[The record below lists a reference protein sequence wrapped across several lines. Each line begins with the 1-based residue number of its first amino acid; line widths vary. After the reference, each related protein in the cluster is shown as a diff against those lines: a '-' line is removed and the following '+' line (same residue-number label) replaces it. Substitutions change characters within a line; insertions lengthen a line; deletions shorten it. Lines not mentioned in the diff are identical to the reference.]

1 MNAEVS
7 SVSGDRQFGPVRI
20 AWSFQADGLDCYV
33 WVYWNDQLIVGE
45 TLGPKRLELDFA
57 IRTETDF
64 TQRVSGTLSFDVE
77 SNMLRI
83 ARLRYPGATAEINDD
98 LGSYRPLP
106 PSPPSPPSPPAPVD
120 DIQEDVISEV
130 AELFPFLYLRNWPQI
145 TPQAL
150 EDRFVRYTPT
160 SPPISDFYAQLTN
173 DRKDVDARSKMVDA
187 SLLFVRGALPYEGQ
201 FAQRPQALG
210 AEFVA
215 IEQFVLSAKQLAY
228 PRALA
233 LIELIAE
240 LWGLPWSD
248 ITDAMGTAEFEQQ
261 VERAWET
268 VFALN
273 CVLGYDRGTLA
284 AMTQV
289 LVGVF
294 LLKRLAATNP
304 ATLDQDWP
312 ASRLKEGLRATL
324 ILPADVF
331 PLPPAEVTEDAKQVI
346 EILPYAIGDLHVVK
360 RQLLSYALGEVSHI
374 ESVMADEK
382 KVRARQES
390 SDSELI
396 QTSERHVLSSE
407 DALRAGLS
415 ESFEA
420 QIQNQLRE
428 QFQADYTTTYGP
440 PQEAKQVGS
449 YTLKPLDNEPKENRT
464 SDQSGLARRIT
475 QEAARRA
482 ATHLTEQRMARYSRS
497 SKSEVSQCFD
507 RRGRNTNQRGIYRWL
522 DARYRCWVAPLGRR
536 LMLQFFVTHPAKR
549 LIESQQ
555 ELSGIAL
562 GEPISPSQL
571 GLGRFDDISLDPTSP
586 LYYASLAAR
595 YGVDDV
601 EPPPADQV
609 NVSSVF
615 ELGSPLYAQIIALP
629 DGYAAT
635 SATISLTTAAQDV
648 TVSGRV
654 GSALFSISGKDG
666 AGVQG
671 NIALADQTSSLPF
684 SLALEITAT
693 EGEQT
698 SPSVAY
704 AVNIEVVASRTERWL
719 ERWQSV
725 LYTRLIQGYRQLQS
739 NHLEATG
746 ATRPTVNPLYAQRII
761 RSELKRA
768 GVSSFLRI
776 ADRLTGEVEAE
787 HHFAPALCLWL
798 DQALEWSE
806 MTYTLI
812 NHPSSALPAFK
823 GGHMGD
829 PGPLAEFVQADTAR
843 VLLPVSPSYEHS
855 LLYFLAT
862 GMVWSGED
870 LLAPTFETA
879 VDGSTAMASSET
891 RYVDLVDDL
900 KSASFRG
907 PTTEPRDSWTLTLP
921 TTMTVLQDDD
931 RLPVFAVPL

>member
-7 SVSGDRQFGPVRI
+7 SASGERQFGPVRI
-20 AWSFQADGLDCYV
+20 AWLFKAGGLECYV
-33 WVYWNDQLIVGE
+33 RVYWNDQLIVGE
-45 TLGPKRLELDFA
+45 TLGSKRLELDFA
-57 IRTETDF
+57 IRTEADF
-64 TQRVSGTLSFDVE
+64 TQRVSGTLSLGVE
-77 SNMLRI
+77 SSLLRI
-83 ARLRYPGATAEINDD
+83 ARLRYPGAAAEINDD
-98 LGSYRPLP
+98 LGSYQPLP
-106 PSPPSPPSPPAPVD
+106 PSPPSPPAPAD
-120 DIQEDVISEV
+120 DVQEDVISEV
-130 AELFPFLYLRNWPQI
+130 GELFPFLYLRNWPQI

-150 EDRFVRYTPT
+150 EDRFVRYTPNN
-160 SPPISDFYAQLTN
+160 PPTSDFYAQLTT
-173 DRKDVDARSKMVDA
+173 DRKDADARSKMVDA
-187 SLLFVRGALPYEGQ
+187 ALLFVRGALPYEGQ

-210 AEFVA
+210 PEFVA
-215 IEQFVLSAKQLAY
+215 IEQFVLSAKQLAH
-228 PRALA
+228 PRPLA

-248 ITDAMGTAEFEQQ
+248 ITAVMGTAAFEQQ

-284 AMTQV
+284 AMTQII
-289 LVGVF
+289 VGVF

-304 ATLDQDWP
+304 ATLNQDWP

-331 PLPPAEVTEDAKQVI
+331 PLPPAKVTEDAKQLI

-390 SDSELI
+390 TDSELI
-396 QTSERHVLSSE
+396 QTSGRHALSSE
-407 DALRAGLS
+407 DALRAGRS

-428 QFQADYTTTYGP
+428 QFQVDYTTGYGP
-440 PQEAKQVGS
+440 PQEAKQTGS
-449 YTLKPLDNEPKENRT
+449 YTLQPLGNEPKEDRT
-464 SDQSGLARRIT
+464 SDKSGLARRIT

-482 ATHLTEQRMARYSRS
+482 ATHLAEQRMARYSRS
-497 SKSEVSQCFD
+497 SKNEVSQCFD
-507 RRGRNTNQRGIYRWL
+507 RRGRSTNQRGIYRWL

-536 LMLQFFVTHPAKR
+536 LMLQFFVPHPAKR

-555 ELSGIAL
+555 ELSGVAL
-562 GEPISPSQL
+562 GEPVSPSQL
-571 GLGRFDDISLDPTSP
+571 GLGRFDDISLDPTSQ

-601 EPPPADQV
+601 EPPPADQA
-609 NVSSVF
+609 NVSGVF
-615 ELGSPLYAQIIALP
+615 EVGSPLYAQIIALP

-635 SATISLTTAAQDV
+635 SATISLITAAEDV

-654 GSALFSISGKDG
+654 GSAPFSISGKDV

-684 SLALEITAT
+684 SLTLEITAT
-693 EGEQT
+693 GAEQAVT
-698 SPSVAY
+698 SAAY
-704 AVNIEVVASRTERWL
+704 AVNIEVTVSRTTRCFEH
-719 ERWQSV
+719 WQSA
-725 LYTRLIQGYRQLQS
+725 LYDRLIQSYRQLQS

-746 ATRPTVNPLYAQRII
+746 ATRPTVNPLYAQRVI
-761 RSELKRA
+761 RSELKRS
-768 GVSSFLRI
+768 GVSGFLHI
-776 ADRLTGEVEAE
+776 ADRLTGDAEAG
-787 HHFAPALCLWL
+787 HRFIPALCLWL
-798 DQALEWSE
+798 DQALEWPE

-812 NHPSSALPAFK
+812 NHPSVATHAFER
-823 GGHMGD
+823 GHIGD

-862 GMVWSGED
+862 GMVWNGED

-879 VDGSTAMASSET
+879 VDGSTSVTASET

-900 KSASFRG
+900 KSVHFQG